1 MIEDELSLSVLVC
14 LLVGVYLP
22 LLKYI
27 AKLCAA
33 LQALRK
39 AFTVIKG
46 TMLFGICIQQS
57 AFQMHFDA
65 ESLLRTAQSTS
76 EASAL
81 IKGFNIQPLVPLREI

>member
-22 LLKYI
+22 LLKSI
-27 AKLCAA
+27 AKLRAA

-46 TMLFGICIQQS
+46 TMLCGICIQQS

-81 IKGFNIQPLVPLREI
+81 IKGFNIQPPLREI